1 MSNKILMG
9 ASFLAM
15 LAAFPAFAAETK
27 TEAQI
32 KAETTGAKIERNM
45 EEAGATIEEKAKQ
58 AGNAIEE
65 KTEDAGRAV
74 KEKYSEMK
82 AYFTDDKDVKAVTSV
97 NVMNRL
103 TADKIIGAKVLDP
116 QGKDI
121 GDVNDILVDA
131 EGDAE
136 RVIINDGG
144 VLGLGG
150 KLASF
155 DYDVIEG
162 ATADADIVV
171 KLTDASVK
179 GAQSFDDKAIPAE
192 LYSVKNIIGSKVV
205 DAEGKAVAKVDTVAF
220 DEDDADY
227 LIVTSNS
234 ILGMGGERSALDFEA
249 LDLSK
254 VQDKYTFKLNTQQT
268 AQFEAH
274 RDAHKAN

>member
-179 GAQSFDDKAIPAE
+179 RAQSFDDKAIPAE
-192 LYSVKNIIGSKVV
+192 LYSVKKIIGSKVV

-274 RDAHKAN
+274 KDAHKAN

>member
-32 KAETTGAKIERNM
+32 KAETTGAKIERDM

-192 LYSVKNIIGSKVV
+192 LYSVKKIIGSKVV

-274 RDAHKAN
+274 KDAHKAN

>member
-192 LYSVKNIIGSKVV
+192 LYSVKKIIGSKVV

-274 RDAHKAN
+274 KDAHKAN

>member
-27 TEAQI
+27 AEAQI
-32 KAETTGAKIERNM
+32 KAESTGAKIERNM
-45 EEAGATIEEKAKQ
+45 QEAGATIEEKAKQ

-65 KTEDAGRAV
+65 KSDEAGRAV

-82 AYFTDDKDVKAVTSV
+82 AYFTDDDDVKAVTSV

-116 QGKDI
+116 QGKEI

-162 ATADADIVV
+162 VNADADIVV
-171 KLTDASVK
+171 KLTEASVK

-192 LYSVKNIIGSKVV
+192 LYSVKKIIGSKVV

-227 LIVTSNS
+227 LIVTSDS

-268 AQFEAH
+268 AQFEAKK
-274 RDAHKAN
+274 DARKAN